1 MILVTIV
8 SIVTAFSTLPYIT
21 LKFNK
26 MQTGKKTK
34 SIRVD
39 ADPILH
45 DLLENMQASIKTRT
59 GKITS
64 LGNIMHEICLKS
76 LMNIDFD
83 QNSDQNLMEGNEEPI
98 TNTGF
103 LSKEGK
109 KLLKLDNELKK
120 AGTVLKEKEKKLIER
135 ERSMQDQIND
145 FLDQKSA
152 FINMK
157 QVLFERG
164 RDNYDKLLKLAD
176 AEKALIEKDKIITDL
191 NDELEEAYNLSD
203 SQQNDI
209 NNTKHGID
217 GILQSV
223 NTYLPAIDTVLL
235 AYIASIINNN
245 GQTLGADNNTSKID
259 LKSIITEIID
269 QVSQSKGKSVEEIII
284 EIIKRFTSPGK
295 DAPPQS

>member
-1 MILVTIV
+1 
-8 SIVTAFSTLPYIT
+8 
-21 LKFNK
+21 
-26 MQTGKKTK
+26 MQTVKKTK

-39 ADPILH
+39 AELVLH
-45 DLLENMQASIKTRT
+45 NLLENMQAKIKNRT

-83 QNSDQNLMEGNEEPI
+83 QNSDLDLMEGNEEI
-98 TNTGF
+98 MTDIGF
-103 LSKEGK
+103 RSKEGK
-109 KLLKLDNELKK
+109 KFLKLENQFKK
-120 AGTVLKEKEKKLIER
+120 TNQLLIEKEMKLIER

-157 QVLFERG
+157 QDLYERG

-203 SQQNDI
+203 NQQNDI

-217 GILQSV
+217 GILQTV
-223 NTYLPAIDTVLL
+223 NPYLPAINTLIL
-235 AYIASIINNN
+235 AFIAFSMN
-245 GQTLGADNNTSKID
+245 GNHQSLGSDNSSSKID
-259 LKSIITEIID
+259 I
-269 QVSQSKGKSVEEIII
+269 QSIII
-284 EIIKRFTSPGK
+284 EVIDLVSKSRGKSAEEIFYEIIKGFTSPANDDK
-295 DAPPQS
+295 APQS